1 MPPVAGEQDAGKIL
15 VHAGVGF
22 SPEIVLA
29 PIQIYLYTKVKRMD
43 TIDTFVY
50 IFVLT
55 LPAYIL
61 PLIAGP
67 LILVFFRKDPL
78 ARLAAF
84 FTLKPIIATPVWILL
99 YQLTLSVH
107 YIYHTFAF
115 YLATLLPGF
124 LITLILV
131 YGYRFLFRSSP
142 VFFSLLIGLDV
153 VRWSYT
159 FFLFLPVLG
168 FSPVELVEG
177 PWFTV
182 ALVFPNL
189 YAAMALILVF
199 GRFRRNRA

>member
-1 MPPVAGEQDAGKIL
+1 
-15 VHAGVGF
+15 
-22 SPEIVLA
+22 
-29 PIQIYLYTKVKRMD
+29 MD
-43 TIDTFVY
+43 TIDNFVY

-67 LILVFFRKDPL
+67 LILVFFRKDPFS
-78 ARLAAF
+78 RMAAF
-84 FTLKPIIATPVWILL
+84 FTLKPVIATPLWILL
-99 YQLTLSVH
+99 YQLTLSIH
-107 YIYHTFAF
+107 YTYHTFAF

-142 VFFSLLIGLDV
+142 LVFSLLVGLDV

-168 FSPVELVEG
+168 FSPVELAKN
-177 PWFTV
+177 PWFII
-182 ALVFPNL
+182 ALVLPNL
-189 YAAMALILVF
+189 YTGMALSLVL
-199 GRFRRNRA
+199 FRQKRKQA